1 MLTAVLLAIVAVV
14 AVFAYREL
22 VNVRRQV
29 SGIRQSLEWFGVGYL
44 ENRDLSPRMRD
55 YIQKT
60 KEDLIQEGLHEGTI
74 TEELA
79 DEVRKRAD

>member
-1 MLTAVLLAIVAVV
+1 MLTAALLAVIAIVLVL
-14 AVFAYREL
+14 AYREL

-29 SGIRQSLEWFGVGYL
+29 SSIRQSLEWFSVGYL

-79 DEVRKRAD
+79 NEVRKQAD